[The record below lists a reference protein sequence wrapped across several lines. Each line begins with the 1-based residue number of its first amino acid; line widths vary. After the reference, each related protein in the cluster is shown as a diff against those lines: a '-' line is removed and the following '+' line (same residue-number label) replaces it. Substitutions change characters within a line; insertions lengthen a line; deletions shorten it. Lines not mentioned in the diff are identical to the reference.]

1 MHSLYLYFICNVFVF
16 CMPTKVHNIYKF
28 SFEFLYLMMR
38 MMIKESSV

>member
-1 MHSLYLYFICNVFVF
+1 MHSLYLYFICNMFVF

-28 SFEFLYLMMR
+28 SFKFLYLMMM